1 MNPPSEI
8 EVDPYLARYAERA
21 RGMTQ
26 SEIRALFAVANRPEV
41 ISLAG
46 GNPDTEL
53 VDFDALQ
60 DVFSQ
65 IATEHGPQALQYGGG
80 QGIPR
85 LREQLAAVM
94 ATEGTDAH
102 PDDLVVTTGGQ
113 QALDLVAKLFCNPGD
128 VVVAE
133 GPSYVGALSAFSAY
147 QAEVEHVPIDENGI
161 IPAALDER
169 LTELNRTNRRPKFV
183 YVVPNHH
190 NPAGVCLS
198 EPRRVEVL
206 EIAER
211 HDVMVVED
219 NPYGLIDFKGE
230 PHTTLRSIAPDRVI
244 YLGTLSK
251 IFAPGVRTGWIA
263 AAGPVRDK
271 LIQLKE
277 AADLTQ
283 SNLTQFVAERW
294 LATQPWQEQI
304 ERTRQVYLARCH
316 AMIDEMAH
324 EFPAAAKW
332 SVPTG
337 GMFVWA
343 QMPDGVNTG
352 ELLAQALSKRVAYV
366 PGRAFFADGS
376 GQQFL
381 RLNFCFAS
389 EDRLREGIRRIAK
402 VAHAELEIVRAVYD
416 QT

>member
-1 MNPPSEI
+1 MASE
-8 EVDPYLARYAERA
+8 A
-21 RGMTQ
+21 
-26 SEIRALFAVANRPEV
+26 
-41 ISLAG
+41 
-46 GNPDTEL
+46 
-53 VDFDALQ
+53 
-60 DVFSQ
+60 
-65 IATEHGPQALQYGGG
+65 
-80 QGIPR
+80 
-85 LREQLAAVM
+85 
-94 ATEGTDAH
+94 TDAH
-102 PDDLVVTTGGQ
+102 PDDLVVTSGGQ
-113 QALDLVAKLFCNPGD
+113 QALDLVAKLFCDPGD

-147 QAEVEHVPIDENGI
+147 QTQVAHVPIDDDGI
-161 IPAALDER
+161 IPAALDDTLTR
-169 LTELNRTNRRPKFV
+169 LHARRQRPKFL
-183 YVVPNHH
+183 YLVPNHQ

-206 EIAER
+206 QIAQR
-211 HDVMVVED
+211 HDVMIVED

-230 PHTTLRSIAPDRVI
+230 PHTTLRSMAPERVI
-244 YLGTLSK
+244 YVGTLSK

-294 LATQPWQEQI
+294 LSTQPWRAQV
-304 ERTRQVYLARCH
+304 ERTRAVYLSRCH
-316 AMIDEMAH
+316 AMIDEMSH
-324 EFPAAAKW
+324 EFPAAARW

-343 QMPDGVNTG
+343 RMPQGVNTG

-376 GQQFL
+376 GQRDL

-389 EDRLREGIRRIAK
+389 EDRLREGVRRIAE

-416 QT
+416 RS